1 MVTAT
6 GKRDKITFR
15 MSSIGKCPRAL
26 SAELLGYEAQPMP
39 AFVMQAAEEGNWHE
53 SRIKQ
58 ELSKGSEVTIGIE
71 VYDEQQE
78 IILEYPSFI
87 LKGHIDGKVRNF
99 PTSFNKNAPEEK
111 LLEIKTMSQF
121 EFDRWMKGRFTV
133 FPNYA
138 DQATVYMEAT
148 GLSECLYIVKNRSSG
163 YEDRQVL
170 TEQPSFMTEI
180 IGKLTDVTNHVMG
193 NELVP
198 REPDINS
205 IECRRCNFKD
215 LCIPEPDKLTVLE
228 AQVLLDITNNWRTGK
243 SLVKQ
248 GQSIIDETKK
258 ALEEHTRA
266 TGINKWGFNKLA
278 MQLIQVKEGEVSYTR
293 KASEYLKITDLDRGN
308 D

>member
-15 MSSIGKCPRAL
+15 MSSAGKCPRAL
-26 SAELLGYEAQPMP
+26 SAGLLGYEAQPVP

-53 SRIKQ
+53 GRIIQ
-58 ELSKGSEVTIGIE
+58 SLEDNSI
-71 VYDEQQE
+71 VYDRQLEVS
-78 IILEYPSFI
+78 LEYPSFI
-87 LKGHIDGKVRNF
+87 LVGHIDGKIKNI
-99 PTSFNKNAPEEK
+99 PYEHNKNAPEEK

-215 LCIPEPDKLTVLE
+215 LCIPEPDKLTIIE

-266 TGINKWGFNKLA
+266 TGINKWSFNKLA